1 MKTTPLPS
9 VGEVVSHLPMFPD
22 AEILMEDQLID
33 YDKYKVGEIA
43 TLLTQRD
50 NQAYTSLV
58 EGIEG
63 MKHTKRLYR
72 NEQGAIEDVSTNAE
86 IERNDILTD
95 ILENVVKPI
104 YGKEYIMTQ
113 ENHAGKANEMVNKE
127 MEEQV
132 EEFMDCWG
140 DYFDGYICC
149 QGFGCSCNGTKT
161 DVEVIKHLTQALH
174 TARTQGLRKGLEKS
188 QELLDEMMEE
198 GRKQGKA
205 EEGEK
210 WSKAVEACS
219 DDKGN
224 LFQNDLLLAL
234 SLTNTDVTKLI

>member
-1 MKTTPLPS
+1 MNRAHANAREDNTEL
-9 VGEVVSHLPMFPD
+9 ERVV
-22 AEILMEDQLID
+22 EILKPLVTIVYSPEQTKPEVMATID
-33 YDKYKVGEIA
+33 ETIKDITTYAQSVAEEAVREARRSVLEIA
-43 TLLTQRD
+43 KPGTLYQTADPNPTTR
-50 NQAYTSLV
+50 S
-58 EGIEG
+58 
-63 MKHTKRLYR
+63 
-72 NEQGAIEDVSTNAE
+72 
-86 IERNDILTD
+86 
-95 ILENVVKPI
+95 
-104 YGKEYIMTQ
+104 
-113 ENHAGKANEMVNKE
+113 GKANEMVNKE

>member
-1 MKTTPLPS
+1 MNKQTRAHANAREDTTELERVVCELEQVIESIVTERYERIPNMGAAIKEVCTDALKSYAQS
-9 VGEVVSHLPMFPD
+9 V
-22 AEILMEDQLID
+22 AEEAVREARRSVL
-33 YDKYKVGEIA
+33 EIA
-43 TLLTQRD
+43 KPGTLYQTADPNPTTR
-50 NQAYTSLV
+50 S
-58 EGIEG
+58 
-63 MKHTKRLYR
+63 
-72 NEQGAIEDVSTNAE
+72 
-86 IERNDILTD
+86 
-95 ILENVVKPI
+95 
-104 YGKEYIMTQ
+104 
-113 ENHAGKANEMVNKE
+113 GKANEMVNKE

>member
-1 MKTTPLPS
+1 
-9 VGEVVSHLPMFPD
+9 
-22 AEILMEDQLID
+22 MEDQLID

-113 ENHAGKANEMVNKE
+113 ETM
-127 MEEQV
+127 QV
-132 EEFMDCWG
+132 KP
-140 DYFDGYICC
+140 
-149 QGFGCSCNGTKT
+149 T
-161 DVEVIKHLTQALH
+161 
-174 TARTQGLRKGLEKS
+174 
-188 QELLDEMMEE
+188 
-198 GRKQGKA
+198 
-205 EEGEK
+205 K
-210 WSKAVEACS
+210 WSTRRWRSRWRSLWIVGGITLT
-219 DDKGN
+219 DIYVVRG
-224 LFQNDLLLAL
+224 LVAL
-234 SLTNTDVTKLI
+234 VTGLKLMLR